1 MRAGL
6 VHSIKDSPRPPPQRL
21 PKKIVL
27 LYTLHA
33 DAHRRSQSAGFAI
46 PAGWCPTSSGPAAS
60 RDVSVPAAAFF
71 LATHLMARAM
81 QPAYLRAVAKQEECM
96 QYSELNVN
104 NAASKHDG
112 WSSRSCIQRSQGK
125 LCMLG
130 QTLDRTNN
138 INAAGG
144 VSEKEKKIK
153 DYAFRRQFDEKP
165 SIILGCPV

>member
-6 VHSIKDSPRPPPQRL
+6 VHSIKDAPRPPPQRL

-27 LYTLHA
+27 LYILHA

-81 QPAYLRAVAKQEECM
+81 QPAYLRAVAKQEECT

-104 NAASKHDG
+104 NAASKYDG
-112 WSSRSCIQRSQGK
+112 WLSRSCIQRSQGRI
-125 LCMLG
+125 CMLG
-130 QTLDRTNN
+130 NMQTMDRTNN

-144 VSEKEKKIK
+144 VSEKETKRK
-153 DYAFRRQFDEKP
+153 EKTMP
-165 SIILGCPV
+165 FGVN